1 MELRPASEVDF
12 EAEHAV
18 LDVAEGGLRRRHGF
32 PWSPPPF
39 EAFAATHAHLLT
51 TDPDRSWVALEGGR
65 VVAFAA
71 AFVRGDAWF
80 LSDLFVD
87 PDFQGC
93 GIGSALL
100 DRVWGDGPPK
110 RITIADAIQ
119 PVSNAMYA
127 RRGLVPATPILE
139 LNGMPARRT
148 LLLGSAQFGT
158 AAASLAA
165 AGPDSDSLARLDAAA
180 YGFGRVADHAFWAKS
195 ARCTLWCRD
204 GEPVAYAYVSP
215 GGRMGPVAGRDGESA
230 AAALAAELARHDGP
244 PVHLDVPGSARE
256 LVETALAAGLRI
268 TGPPGLL
275 LLSQGLEPPRG
286 LAISGYWLL

>member
-1 MELRPASEVDF
+1 MEFRPASEADF

-18 LDVAEGGLRRRHGF
+18 LDAAEGGLRRRHRF
-32 PWSPPPF
+32 AWTPPPF

-51 TDPDRSWVALEGGR
+51 TDPDRSWVAVEHGR

-71 AFVRGDAWF
+71 AFVRGDVWF
-80 LSDLFVD
+80 LSDLFVR
-87 PDFQGC
+87 PEMHGR
-93 GIGSALL
+93 GVGSALL
-100 DRVWGDGPPK
+100 DRVWGVGPPK

-139 LNGMPARRT
+139 FGGVPTGAETGSLEPAD
-148 LLLGSAQFGT
+148 
-158 AAASLAA
+158 AAPAHLAA
-165 AGPDSDSLARLDAAA
+165 LDAAA
-180 YGFGRVADHAFWAKS
+180 YGFDRAADHRFWATG

-204 GEPVAYAYVSP
+204 GEPVACSYVSP
-215 GGRMGPVAGRDGESA
+215 GGRIGPLAGRDGDSA
-230 AAALAAELARHDGP
+230 AAALAAELARHDGAS
-244 PVHLDVPGSARE
+244 VHLDVPGSGRE
-256 LVETALAAGLRI
+256 LIETALAAGLRI

-275 LLSQGLEPPRG
+275 LLSWGLEPPRG